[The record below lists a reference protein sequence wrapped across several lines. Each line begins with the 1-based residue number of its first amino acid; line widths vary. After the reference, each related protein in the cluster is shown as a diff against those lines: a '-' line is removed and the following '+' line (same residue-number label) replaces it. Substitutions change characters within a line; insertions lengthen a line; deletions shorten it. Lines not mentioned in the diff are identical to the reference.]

1 MSSRHEAEQALLA
14 ETPVAGTVLVTA
26 APYAFVVANNA
37 GGNKLDY
44 YLGREVT
51 YTAGPC
57 GHPRRSSEVVV
68 RLSSWLLQ
76 VVGGCPTTSPGGW
89 TVVRDGGRTMC
100 LSLSTQPAA
109 HSSRGPWRTGG
120 PSWWLPRRSWPPRLH
135 RGRRGRAPRD
145 HDGDVPPRRA
155 HLGGVSGSPPPAA
168 REARHGA
175 QCSPGV
181 WRRAVST
188 ATSMGAVRVLVVCT
202 ANICRSPSAEQ
213 LLRAALVRGGVPPT
227 EVVVASA
234 AWRRGTGGLAAPG
247 LADCWRATWTT
258 ARWSAGAGGSRRLS
272 ADLVRGADL
281 VLAAD
286 RGHRAAVARLVPAA
300 HARLFTLRQAARL
313 AAVLIGGDLPTAVA
327 LPPAGDVRG
336 RLRWLVD
343 ELDAARGSGPYH
355 QDDDVPDP
363 HVIGDAAHEP
373 VMSLLATA
381 VTDLDGAVRV
391 VLDHR

>member
-1 MSSRHEAEQALLA
+1 
-14 ETPVAGTVLVTA
+14 
-26 APYAFVVANNA
+26 
-37 GGNKLDY
+37 
-44 YLGREVT
+44 
-51 YTAGPC
+51 
-57 GHPRRSSEVVV
+57 
-68 RLSSWLLQ
+68 
-76 VVGGCPTTSPGGW
+76 
-89 TVVRDGGRTMC
+89 
-100 LSLSTQPAA
+100 
-109 HSSRGPWRTGG
+109 
-120 PSWWLPRRSWPPRLH
+120 
-135 RGRRGRAPRD
+135 
-145 HDGDVPPRRA
+145 
-155 HLGGVSGSPPPAA
+155 
-168 REARHGA
+168 
-175 QCSPGV
+175 
-181 WRRAVST
+181 
-188 ATSMGAVRVLVVCT
+188 MGAVRVLVVCT

-234 AWRRGTGGLAAPG
+234 GVEAGNGWARCPRARGLLAG
-247 LADCWRATWTT
+247 HLDDREVVGW
-258 ARWSAGAGGSRRLS
+258 AGGSRRLS